1 MIQKFNRIV
10 FLVLCLGFMGWMPA
24 LAQEATLELTGRVLS
39 AADALPLPGISVSV
53 PGVSAG
59 MTGDDGTFKVKVPS
73 YDVELTVS
81 GPLYQAK
88 RVALK
93 GRKEIEIRMQAEGFD
108 ASVYKNVVTP
118 MGEVNNSHLTASA
131 VYLDKSR
138 ETEVGDMPE
147 NLLGTVAGLN
157 VVERSGME
165 GSGANMFL
173 RGFNSLYAG
182 NQPLLVVDGMVM
194 ENAQFGESLL
204 EGYISTPMGA
214 INVKDI
220 DRITVLKDAS
230 AIYGVKGANGA
241 VLIQTKQVTDL
252 TTHINV
258 QALAGLSMQPQ
269 ALPMLNVMDSKRY
282 LAEMAQNSGLTS
294 AQIQQLPFVNAEK
307 PVLNN
312 WGYSGNV
319 DYYRYNQNT
328 DWQDEIFQEAFKQQY
343 SLDVSGG
350 DEVAVYGLSLGFLS
364 KEGVV
369 VGNDYDRFNARINT
383 AINFTKN
390 LRVKT
395 NMSFIYGSKNLSN
408 EGTAS
413 FVNPIYSALVKT
425 PFTTAHV
432 MNEQGLS
439 SPRYEDVDYFG
450 MANPSVVTNN
460 VNSENSF
467 YRFMGNIDLFA
478 QLNKNLKFTT
488 NFGVNFNKEREE
500 VFYPK
505 GGIPYGHFD
514 NNVEITSN
522 AQHLVERLFTLFD
535 ENRLTYTFDFAH
547 DHKLDATL
555 GFRYMTSRAENDFGE
570 TYNAPDNAYTSIGNG
585 LIEYAATG
593 GMLGKWNWL
602 AAYANVNYNL
612 YNKYFVDAVISAD
625 ASSRYG
631 EDVGT
636 LQYYPSMTAAW
647 LLSSEKWFRADF
659 VDMLK
664 LRAGY
669 TQAGNDNIGN
679 YAAKRYYVAQNFLG
693 NYGLVRANLMNKDL
707 KPERVTKFNV
717 GLDMS
722 FFNEAFT
729 LSADFYKNTVTDML
743 VYSKAKYYTGLDSY
757 IDNGGEM
764 ENVGI
769 DVTATARLVNTKNVK
784 WDLGITA
791 SHNKNEVTAL
801 KTGAFNTELAEGT
814 IRTQVGS
821 PLGIFYGYKTNGVYS
836 TTADADADGLYTMVG
851 SVRTPF
857 EAGDVRFVD
866 AHEDGLIDEKDMQEI
881 GDPTPDLYG
890 SIFTNLKVQ
899 RFNLSAQF
907 KYSLGNDVYNY
918 TRRNLETMSGWENQ
932 TEAVR
937 NRWQV
942 EGDITNMPKM
952 VYGDP
957 RGNAR
962 FSDRWIEDGSFLKL
976 KNVTLSYNVPMHND
990 VLTDLVVYGAV
1001 ENLFTITNYKGYD
1014 PEVISSAANPL
1025 NYGIDSYSTPHTT
1038 TFYVGVKVGL

>member
-1 MIQKFNRIV
+1 
-10 FLVLCLGFMGWMPA
+10 
-24 LAQEATLELTGRVLS
+24 
-39 AADALPLPGISVSV
+39 
-53 PGVSAG
+53 
-59 MTGDDGTFKVKVPS
+59 
-73 YDVELTVS
+73 
-81 GPLYQAK
+81 
-88 RVALK
+88 
-93 GRKEIEIRMQAEGFD
+93 
-108 ASVYKNVVTP
+108 
-118 MGEVNNSHLTASA
+118 
-131 VYLDKSR
+131 
-138 ETEVGDMPE
+138 
-147 NLLGTVAGLN
+147 
-157 VVERSGME
+157 
-165 GSGANMFL
+165 
-173 RGFNSLYAG
+173 
-182 NQPLLVVDGMVM
+182 
-194 ENAQFGESLL
+194 
-204 EGYISTPMGA
+204 
-214 INVKDI
+214 
-220 DRITVLKDAS
+220 
-230 AIYGVKGANGA
+230 
-241 VLIQTKQVTDL
+241 
-252 TTHINV
+252 
-258 QALAGLSMQPQ
+258 
-269 ALPMLNVMDSKRY
+269 
-282 LAEMAQNSGLTS
+282 
-294 AQIQQLPFVNAEK
+294 
-307 PVLNN
+307 
-312 WGYSGNV
+312 
-319 DYYRYNQNT
+319 
-328 DWQDEIFQEAFKQQY
+328 
-343 SLDVSGG
+343 
-350 DEVAVYGLSLGFLS
+350 
-364 KEGVV
+364 
-369 VGNDYDRFNARINT
+369 
-383 AINFTKN
+383 
-390 LRVKT
+390 
-395 NMSFIYGSKNLSN
+395 
-408 EGTAS
+408 
-413 FVNPIYSALVKT
+413 
-425 PFTTAHV
+425 
-432 MNEQGLS
+432 
-439 SPRYEDVDYFG
+439 

-522 AQHLVERLFTLFD
+522 AQHRVERLFTLFD

-631 EDVGT
+631 EDVGV
-636 LQYYPSMTAAW
+636 LQYYPSVTAAW

-664 LRAGY
+664 FRAGY

-791 SHNKNEVTAL
+791 SHNQNEVTAL

-836 TTADADADGLYTMVG
+836 TTEEAETDDLYTMVG

-866 AHEDGLIDEKDMQEI
+866 AHADGLIDEKDMQEI

-890 SIFTNLKVQ
+890 SIFTNLKVK

-1001 ENLFTITNYKGYD
+1001 ENLFTITDYKGYD

-1025 NYGIDSYSTPHTT
+1025 IYGIESYSTPHTT